1 MSLEVTGK
9 LYKKLNHETRGE
21 KGFRTRDFI
30 LEVPDRQYSEL
41 IKFQTVQDFT
51 DALDNFVEG
60 DEIKVHFNLK
70 GREWN
75 EKFLT
80 NLNAWRIEKS
90 NGNTEPK
97 PLVAQKVETK
107 AVAANKKVDAV
118 TAAFSLPLGESDDLP
133 F

>member
-1 MSLEVTGK
+1 MSLETTGK
-9 LYKKLNHETRGE
+9 LHKKMPMEVRGE

-30 LEVPDRQYSEL
+30 LEVADGKYSEL

-51 DALDNFVEG
+51 DTLDNFAEG

-70 GREWN
+70 GREWQG
-75 EKFLT
+75 KYLG
-80 NLNAWRIEKS
+80 NLNAWRVEKF
-90 NGNTEPK
+90 GANTEPK

-107 AVAANKKVDAV
+107 AVATNKKVDAV